1 MKKRILLNLV
11 VLMLL
16 APLTAAAQDMVTATG
31 TVTDETGET
40 LIGCTVQM
48 KGSQVATVTD
58 LDGNFK
64 LQVPK
69 NAVLVFTYIGYKPK
83 EEKAGTGMKVVM
95 QDDSHVLNE
104 VVVVGY
110 GTMKRSDITGSV
122 VSVKADDMQQTS
134 SSTMDQMLQG
144 RAAGMQLTSNSGAAG
159 GSTSIQIRGVNSL
172 NSSNEPVYVIDGAI
186 ITQDAGA
193 DVFSNPLADLNPND
207 VESIEILKDASATA
221 IYGAQAANGV
231 IIVNMKK
238 GKEGS
243 APKVNFKTQVG
254 WDMLPHKLDVM
265 DLHQFAEWAR
275 EANLQRATSKV
286 SNMFANPETLGA
298 GSDWQDALFRTGL
311 RQEYNLSIRGGS
323 KEIKYSLSGG
333 YFSQEGITTNND
345 FHRLTLRGSVDVKAY
360 SWLDI
365 GATFNLGQSDR
376 NTGMASWDVV
386 PNALSDTPNNAV
398 RNPDGSWAKSGF
410 NGDTDTWQP
419 NPVALAELTTRKNK
433 IVSQRTNIYFTVKPW
448 SWLSWKTEGTYD
460 TNTDNYRY
468 LLPEYQLGE
477 NGATREYATHQT
489 TKTFILYWSL
499 KSVATGNW
507 KLKGGHKVSA
517 MLGVEMNNRYRDYL
531 YGQRLGG
538 SNTNEALSGGDASR
552 DDNAGYSTTR
562 RYSSMFGRLTYN
574 YKDRYMFTGTLRND
588 GSSLFER
595 GQRWGTFPS
604 AALGWRVSE
613 EDFWIQLQEKSP
625 IVAAINSLKLRLG
638 YGLVGNAN
646 LTESTFMA
654 NFSNL
659 ESNFGTS
666 YKTANMPNYDKLTW
680 EKTDSWNVGLDL
692 NLLDNRIEFILD
704 AFWKNTRD
712 LLMQTALPF
721 YSGTSTKVTGS
732 AEPQWAN
739 VGNMS
744 NRGIEFTLNAHI
756 LNKKNLKWKT
766 SLTYSLVKNK
776 VTSLNT
782 ESGFIDKTLD
792 YEGTGET
799 ITRTAVGYGISQFYG
814 FRVAGRINSAADFLR
829 DNGDGTSTVTAA
841 TPNYRV
847 GTVVSNASAA
857 DLKTSVGDL
866 LFKDLNCDGIIDDND
881 KTFLGNGLPKYTFG
895 WNNTFTW
902 KQFGLSIFMYGSV
915 GNKVFNW
922 TRRRMDDPSL
932 TPGGAAW
939 NKYTRTGS
947 YARWAYH
954 DGNSGNLD
962 VWNVYVAEGAEP
974 SIPRIDNLH
983 SNYNS
988 RVSDRYVEDASYL
1001 RIKNITLTYNVPKQ
1015 LLKKYYLSD
1024 LRLSANIQNVW
1035 TLTGYTGYDPEVGSQ
1050 NGQYSMTGQ
1059 GMLMYGVDT
1068 GRVPAPR
1075 SIIFGIEAKFYSPH
1089 SDHPQEEGMYR

>member
-1 MKKRILLNLV
+1 MNNKKFLIALILLLI
-11 VLMLL
+11 M
-16 APLTAAAQDMVTATG
+16 PLSIIAQDMMTASG
-31 TVTDETGET
+31 NVVDASGEP
-40 LIGCTVQM
+40 LIGCTVQQ
-48 KGSQVATVTD
+48 KGGKAGTVAD
-58 LDGNFK
+58 MDGNFK

-69 NAVLVFTYIGYKPK
+69 NAVLIFSFIGYKTQ
-83 EEKAGTGMKVVM
+83 ELKAAAVMKVTM
-95 QDDSHVLNE
+95 KDDSHLMEE

-122 VSVKADDMQQTS
+122 VSVKAEDMQQTS
-134 SSTMDQMLQG
+134 ASTMDQMLQG

-186 ITQDAGA
+186 ITSEAGSN
-193 DVFSNPLADLNPND
+193 VYSNPLADLNPND

-238 GKEGS
+238 GFEGS
-243 APKVNFKTQVG
+243 APKISFKGQVG

-275 EANLQRATSKV
+275 EANLQRTTPKESH
-286 SNMFANPETLGA
+286 MFANPETLGS

-311 RQEYNLSIRGGS
+311 RQEYNLSVRGGS
-323 KEIKYSLSGG
+323 KGINYSLSGG
-333 YFSQEGITTNND
+333 YFSQEGITINND
-345 FHRLTLRGSVDVKAY
+345 FHRITLRGSFDVKAY
-360 SWLDI
+360 KWLDL
-365 GATFNLGQSDR
+365 GATFNIGQSDR

-419 NPVALAELTTRKNK
+419 NPVALAEITTRKNK
-433 IVSQRTNIYFTVKPW
+433 ITSGRANVYFTLKPW
-448 SWLSWKTEGTYD
+448 NWLNWKNEATYD
-460 TNTDNYRY
+460 TSTDNYRY

-489 TKTFILYWSL
+489 SKTYNLYWSV

-507 KLKGGHKVSA
+507 KLKKHHKISL
-517 MLGVEMNNRYRDYL
+517 MLGAEINHRYRDYL

-538 SNTNEALSGGDASR
+538 SNTNMALSGGDASR
-552 DDNAGYSTTR
+552 DDNAGYTTTK
-562 RYSSMFGRLTYN
+562 RYSSLFGRLTYN
-574 YKDRYMFTGTLRND
+574 YKDRYMFTGTLRHD

-604 AALGWRVSE
+604 AALAWRISE
-613 EDFWIQLQEKSP
+613 EPFWMTLQEKSP
-625 IVAAINSLKLRLG
+625 IFGAISSLKLRVG

-654 NFSNL
+654 NFANL

-666 YKTANMPNYDKLTW
+666 YKTANMANYDKLTW
-680 EKTDSWNVGLDL
+680 EKTDSWNAGIDL
-692 NLLDNRIEFILD
+692 LLWDGRIEFIFD
-704 AFWKNTRD
+704 AFLKNTRD

-739 VGNMS
+739 IGNMR
-744 NRGIEFTLNAHI
+744 NKGIELTLNAQI
-756 LNKKNLKWKT
+756 IKKKKMSWKT
-766 SLTYSLVKNK
+766 SLTYSLVQNE
-776 VTSLNT
+776 VTKLNS

-814 FRVAGRINSAADFLR
+814 FQVAGRINSAADFLR
-829 DNGDGTSTVTAA
+829 NNGDGTSTVIAA
-841 TPNYRV
+841 TPNYHV
-847 GTVVSNASAA
+847 GTVVDNTSAKN
-857 DLKTSVGDL
+857 LLTSIGDL
-866 LFKDLNCDGIIDDND
+866 LFKDLNDDGIIDDND

-895 WNNTFTW
+895 WNNTITW
-902 KQFGLSIFMYGSV
+902 KQFGLTVFMYGSV

-939 NKYTRTGS
+939 NKYVRTGN
-947 YARWAYH
+947 YAKWAYA

-962 VWNVYVAEGAEP
+962 VWNVYVADGAEP

-983 SNYNS
+983 NNYNS

-1001 RIKNITLTYNVPKQ
+1001 RIKNITLTYNVPKK
-1015 LLKKYYLSD
+1015 LLKKYHLSD
-1024 LRLSANIQNVW
+1024 LRLSANVQNVY
-1035 TLTGYTGYDPEVGSQ
+1035 TFTGYTGYDPEVGSQ
-1050 NGQYSMTGQ
+1050 NGQYSMSGQ

-1068 GRVPAPR
+1068 GRVPSPR
-1075 SIIFGIEAKFYSPH
+1075 SFIFGIEATF
-1089 SDHPQEEGMYR
+1089 

>member
-1 MKKRILLNLV
+1 MNDKKFLKALILLLI
-11 VLMLL
+11 M
-16 APLTAAAQDMVTATG
+16 PLSIIAQDMVTASG
-31 TVTDETGET
+31 NVVDATGEP
-40 LIGCTVQM
+40 LIGCTVQQ
-48 KGSQVATVTD
+48 KGGQKGTVAD
-58 LDGNFK
+58 LDGNFQ

-69 NAVLVFTYIGYKPK
+69 NATLVFSFIGYKTQ
-83 EEKAGTGMKVVM
+83 ELKAATGMKVVM
-95 QDDSHVLNE
+95 KDDSQVMDE

-122 VSVKADDMQQTS
+122 VSVKAEDMQQTS
-134 SSTMDQMLQG
+134 ASTMDQMLQG

-186 ITQDAGA
+186 ITSEAGSN
-193 DVFSNPLADLNPND
+193 VYSNPLADLNPND

-238 GKEGS
+238 GFEGS
-243 APKVNFKTQVG
+243 APKIGFKGQLG
-254 WDMLPHKLDVM
+254 WDVLPNKLEVM
-265 DLHQFAEWAR
+265 NLQQFAEWAR
-275 EANLQRATSKV
+275 EANLQRTTVKESD
-286 SNMFANPETLGA
+286 MFANPETLGS

-311 RQEYNLSIRGGS
+311 RQEYNLSVRGGG
-323 KEIKYSLSGG
+323 KGVNYSLSGG
-333 YFSQEGITTNND
+333 YFSQEGITINND
-345 FHRLTLRGSVDVKAY
+345 FHRITLRGSFDVKAY
-360 SWLDI
+360 KWLDL
-365 GATFNLGQSDR
+365 GATFNIGQSDR

-398 RNPDGSWAKSGF
+398 RNPDGSWAKSGY

-419 NPVALAELTTRKNK
+419 NPVALAEITTRKNK
-433 IVSQRTNIYFTVKPW
+433 ITSSRTNIYFTLKPW
-448 SWLSWKTEGTYD
+448 KWLNWKNEATYD
-460 TNTDNYRY
+460 SNTDNYRY

-489 TKTFILYWSL
+489 SKTYNLYWSL

-507 KLKGGHKVSA
+507 KLKKVHKISLMIGA
-517 MLGVEMNNRYRDYL
+517 EMNHRYRDYL

-538 SNTNEALSGGDASR
+538 SNTNMALSGGDASR
-552 DDNAGYSTTR
+552 DDNAGYTTTKR
-562 RYSSMFGRLTYN
+562 FSSLFSRVTYN
-574 YKDRYMFTGTLRND
+574 YKDRYMFTGTLRHD

-604 AALGWRVSE
+604 AALAWRVSE
-613 EDFWIQLQEKSP
+613 EPFWMMLQEKSP
-625 IVAAINSLKLRLG
+625 IFGAISSVKLRLG

-646 LTESTFMA
+646 LTESSFMA
-654 NFSNL
+654 NFANL

-680 EKTDSWNVGLDL
+680 EKTDSWNAGLDIS
-692 NLLDNRIEFILD
+692 LLDNRIEFIFD
-704 AFWKNTRD
+704 AFLKNTRD

-721 YSGTSTKVTGS
+721 YSGTSTKITGS

-739 VGNMS
+739 IGNMR
-744 NRGIEFTLNAHI
+744 NKGIEMTLNAHVI
-756 LNKKNLKWKT
+756 NKKHVKWKT
-766 SLTYSLVKNK
+766 SLTYSLVQNE
-776 VTSLNT
+776 VTKLNS

-799 ITRTAVGYGISQFYG
+799 ITRTAVGHGISQFYG
-814 FRVAGRINSAADFLR
+814 FQVAGRINSAADFLR
-829 DNGDGTSTVTAA
+829 NNGDGTSTVIAA
-841 TPNYRV
+841 TPNHRI
-847 GTVVSNASAA
+847 GTVVDNTSAKN
-857 DLKTSVGDL
+857 LLTSIGDL
-866 LFKDLNCDGIIDDND
+866 LFKDLNGDGIIDDND

-895 WNNTFTW
+895 WNNTITY
-902 KQFGLSIFMYGSV
+902 KQFGLTVFMYGSV
-915 GNKVFNW
+915 GIKVFNW

-939 NKYTRTGS
+939 NKYVRTAN
-947 YARWAYH
+947 YAKWAYA

-962 VWNVYVAEGAEP
+962 VWNVYVANGAEP

-983 SNYNS
+983 NNYNS

-1001 RIKNITLTYNVPKQ
+1001 RIKNITLTYNVPKS
-1015 LLKKYYLSD
+1015 LLKKYHLSD
-1024 LRLSANIQNVW
+1024 LRLSANVQNVC

-1050 NGQYSMTGQ
+1050 NGQYSMSGQ

-1068 GRVPAPR
+1068 GRVPSPR
-1075 SIIFGIEAKFYSPH
+1075 SFIFGIEATF
-1089 SDHPQEEGMYR
+1089 

>member
-1 MKKRILLNLV
+1 MKRLFFNFVLLMILT
-11 VLMLL
+11 
-16 APLTAAAQDMVTATG
+16 PLTVMAQDVITASG
-31 TVTDETGET
+31 TVVDEAGET
-40 LIGCTVQM
+40 MIGCTVQM
-48 KGSQVATVTD
+48 KGSQVGTVTD
-58 LDGNFK
+58 FDGKFK

-69 NAVLVFTYIGYKPK
+69 NALLSFSFIGYKTQ
-83 EEKAGTGMKVVM
+83 EVKAAGNIKVVM
-95 QDDSHVLNE
+95 KTDSHVLNE
-104 VVVVGY
+104 VVAVGY

-122 VSVKADDMQQTS
+122 VSVKAEDMQQTS
-134 SSTMDQMLQG
+134 ASTMDQMLQG

-186 ITQDAGA
+186 ITSEAGSN
-193 DVFSNPLADLNPND
+193 VYSNPLSDLNPND

-238 GKEGS
+238 GKEGT

-254 WDMLPHKLDVM
+254 WDMLPQKLNVM
-265 DLHQFAEWAR
+265 NLQQFAEWAR
-275 EANLQRATSKV
+275 EANLQRTTAKV
-286 SNMFANPETLGA
+286 SDMFANPSTLGEGA
-298 GSDWQDALFRTGL
+298 DWQDALFRTGL
-311 RQEYNLSIRGGS
+311 RQEYNLSIRGGG
-323 KEIKYSLSGG
+323 KGINYSLSGG
-333 YFSQEGITTNND
+333 YFSQEGITINND
-345 FHRLTLRGSVDVKAY
+345 FHRLTLRGSFDVKAY
-360 SWLDI
+360 KWLDL

-419 NPVALAELTTRKNK
+419 NPVALAELTTRRNK
-433 IVSQRTNIYFTVKPW
+433 IVSQRTNLYFTIKPW
-448 SWLSWKTEGTYD
+448 KWLTWKNEATYD

-468 LLPEYQLGE
+468 MLPEYQLGE

-489 TKTFILYWSL
+489 SKTFNLYWSL

-507 KLKGGHKVSA
+507 KIKKLHKLSF
-517 MLGVEMNNRYRDYL
+517 MLGYEINNRYRDYL

-538 SNTNEALSGGDASR
+538 SNTNEALSGGDSSR
-552 DDNAGYSTTR
+552 DDNAGYSTTK
-562 RYSSMFGRLTYN
+562 RYSSFFGRITYN
-574 YKDRYMFTGTLRND
+574 YKDRYMFTGTLRHD

-604 AALGWRVSE
+604 AAIAWRVSE
-613 EDFWIQLQEKSP
+613 EDFWMMMQEKSA
-625 IVAAINSLKLRLG
+625 IFAAISSLKLRAG

-654 NFSNL
+654 NFANL

-680 EKTDSWNVGLDL
+680 EKTDSWNIGLDL
-692 NLLDNRIEFILD
+692 SLFDNRIEFIFD

-739 VGNMS
+739 IGNMS
-744 NRGIEFTLNAHI
+744 NKGVEFTLNAHI
-756 LNKKNLKWKT
+756 INNKKFRWKT
-766 SLTYSLVKNK
+766 SLTYSLVKNE
-776 VTSLNT
+776 VTKLNS

-814 FRVAGRINSAADFLR
+814 FQVAGRINSAADFLR
-829 DNGDGTSTVTAA
+829 DNGDGTSTVIVA
-841 TPNYRV
+841 TPNYRI
-847 GTVVSNASAA
+847 GTVVSNSSAKN
-857 DLKTSVGDL
+857 LTTSIGDI
-866 LFKDLNCDGIIDDND
+866 LFRDLNCDGIIDDSD

-895 WNNTFTW
+895 WNNTFTY
-902 KQFGLSIFMYGSV
+902 KQFGLTVFMYGSV

-939 NKYTRTGS
+939 NKYVRTAN
-947 YARWAYH
+947 YAKWAYY
-954 DGNSGNLD
+954 DGNSGNLG

-983 SNYNS
+983 QNYNS
-988 RVSDRYVEDASYL
+988 RISDRYVEDASYL
-1001 RIKNITLTYNVPKQ
+1001 RIKNITLTYNVPKKV
-1015 LLKKYYLSD
+1015 LKKYYLTD
-1024 LRLSANIQNVW
+1024 LRLSANVQNVW

-1050 NGQYSMTGQ
+1050 NGQYSMSGQ

-1075 SIIFGIEAKFYSPH
+1075 SVIFGIEATF
-1089 SDHPQEEGMYR
+1089 

>member
-1 MKKRILLNLV
+1 MSRKNYWSLL
-11 VLMLL
+11 LL
-16 APLTAAAQDMVTATG
+16 LFFLPLHLTAQDFITASGNVVDATG
-31 TVTDETGET
+31 EA
-40 LIGCTVQM
+40 LIGCTVQQ
-48 KGSQVATVTD
+48 KGGTAGAVAD

-64 LQVPK
+64 LKVPK
-69 NAVLVFTYIGYKPK
+69 NAVLVFSFIGYKTQ
-83 EEKAGTGMKVVM
+83 ELKAAEGMKVVM
-95 QDDSHVLNE
+95 KDDSQVMEE

-122 VSVKADDMQQTS
+122 VSVKAEDMQQTS
-134 SSTMDQMLQG
+134 ASTMDQMLQG

-186 ITQDAGA
+186 ITSEAGSN
-193 DVFSNPLADLNPND
+193 VYSNPLADLNPND

-238 GKEGS
+238 GFEGS
-243 APKVNFKTQVG
+243 APKIGFKAQVG
-254 WDMLPHKLDVM
+254 FDMLPHKLEVM

-275 EANLQRATSKV
+275 EANLQRTTAKESD
-286 SNMFANPETLGA
+286 MFANPSTLGKGA
-298 GSDWQDALFRTGL
+298 DWQDALFRTGL
-311 RQEYNLSIRGGS
+311 RQEYNVSVRGGG
-323 KEIKYSLSGG
+323 KGTNYSLSGG
-333 YFSQEGITTNND
+333 YFSQEGIAINND
-345 FHRLTLRGSVDVKAY
+345 FHRITLRGSFDVKAY
-360 SWLDI
+360 KWLDL
-365 GATFNLGQSDR
+365 GATFNMGQSDR

-419 NPVALAELTTRKNK
+419 NPVALAELTTRENK
-433 IVSQRTNIYFTVKPW
+433 ITSSRTNLYFTLKPW
-448 SWLSWKTEGTYD
+448 QWLNWKNEATYD

-468 LLPEYQLGE
+468 MLPEYQLGE
-477 NGATREYATHQT
+477 NGATREYATHQAS
-489 TKTFILYWSL
+489 KTYNLYWSL

-507 KLKGGHKVSA
+507 KYKKFHKISF
-517 MLGVEMNNRYRDYL
+517 MLGAEMNNRYRDYL

-538 SNTNEALSGGDASR
+538 SNTNMALSGGDASR
-552 DDNAGYSTTR
+552 DDNAGYATTKR
-562 RYSSMFGRLTYN
+562 FSSFFSRATYN
-574 YKDRYMFTGTLRND
+574 YKDRYMFTGTLRHD

-604 AALGWRVSE
+604 AALAWRVSE
-613 EDFWIQLQEKSP
+613 EPFFIRLSE
-625 IVAAINSLKLRLG
+625 VINSMKLRLG

-654 NFSNL
+654 NFANL

-680 EKTDSWNVGLDL
+680 EKTDSWNAGIDL
-692 NLLDNRIEFILD
+692 NFLDNRIEFIFD
-704 AFWKNTRD
+704 AFLKNTRD

-739 VGNMS
+739 IGNMR
-744 NRGIEFTLNAHI
+744 NKGIEFTLNAHI
-756 LNKKNLKWKT
+756 FKKKHLTWKT
-766 SLTYSLVKNK
+766 SLTYSLVQNE
-776 VTSLNT
+776 VTKLNS

-799 ITRTAVGYGISQFYG
+799 ITRTAVGHSISQFYG
-814 FRVAGRINSAADFLR
+814 FQVAGRINTAADFLR
-829 DNGDGTSTVTAA
+829 DNGDGTSTVIAA
-841 TPNYRV
+841 TPNYRI
-847 GTVVSNASAA
+847 GTVVSNASAKN
-857 DLKTSVGDL
+857 LLTSVGDL
-866 LFKDLNCDGIIDDND
+866 LFKDLNGDGVIDDGD

-895 WNNTFTW
+895 WNNTFNYR
-902 KQFGLSIFMYGSV
+902 QFGLTVFMYGSV

-939 NKYTRTGS
+939 NKYVRTGN
-947 YARWAYH
+947 YAKWAYY
-954 DGNSGNLD
+954 DGNSGNQD
-962 VWNVYVAEGAEP
+962 IWNIYVAEGAEP

-1001 RIKNITLTYNVPKQ
+1001 RIKNVTLTYNVPKK
-1015 LLKKYYLSD
+1015 LIKKYYLSD
-1024 LRLSANIQNVW
+1024 LRLSCNVQNVW

-1075 SIIFGIEAKFYSPH
+1075 SVIFGIEANF
-1089 SDHPQEEGMYR
+1089 